1 MSLRRNDRSSFT
13 VPATSGDL
21 IGDMQRQNRR
31 RVLKRAA
38 QITALG
44 AALLLAGFGIKH
56 LADQR
61 DRDNVIE
68 RVEVQYVQGTVAD
81 LVGAVE
87 LAELGLQR
95 HPDHAPLLGARGLM
109 RAHLWAEFGSDQAA
123 ADAAVGALSSSPAKT
138 I

>member
-1 MSLRRNDRSSFT
+1 MDLGSNDRSLLT
-13 VPATSGDL
+13 PPAGRGDL
-21 IGDMQRQNRR
+21 AGDVQRKNRR
-31 RVLKRAA
+31 RILKRAA

-44 AALLLAGFGIKH
+44 AALLLAGFGVKH

-87 LAELGLQR
+87 L
-95 HPDHAPLLGARGLM
+95 
-109 RAHLWAEFGSDQAA
+109 
-123 ADAAVGALSSSPAKT
+123 LSL
-138 I
+138 IHI